1 MISRMTPRMYP
12 HSLPHANSQKPGTRS
27 RWGRSPVE
35 NPRVILPVCVDTTLD
50 ALALKPLGPHQAV
63 IHV

>member
-1 MISRMTPRMYP
+1 MISRMTSRTYS
-12 HSLPHANSQKPGTRS
+12 HSFPHANSQKPGTRS

-50 ALALKPLGPHQAV
+50 ALALKPLGPLQAV
-63 IHV
+63 IHI